1 MSRENVDIVRKL
13 FAEWERGNFWAL
25 TELYAADVEW
35 RWSRE
40 ARAPRSGSATYRGL
54 AEIEAAMREWLSDW
68 GWFHLTAEEF
78 IDAGDHIV
86 VMTKVHAR
94 LTDGRGEVHDRQ
106 ADVITVRDGKIVRME
121 TFDGRAEALQA
132 LRLQE

>member
-1 MSRENVDIVRKL
+1 MSRKNVDIVRKL

-78 IDAGDHIV
+78 IDAGDHVV

-94 LTDGRGEVHDRQ
+94 LTDGRGEVHDHQ
-106 ADVITVRDGKIVRME
+106 ADVITVRDGKIVRM
-121 TFDGRAEALQA
+121 
-132 LRLQE
+132 